1 MRRAEIACSRK
12 GKLQVEHWDVLD
24 QNGIVSRSFRGVGT
38 VVFGVI
44 TNDDQVK
51 DNKATDGVGKGT
63 NLI

>member
-1 MRRAEIACSRK
+1 MALYCVALR
-12 GKLQVEHWDVLD
+12 
-24 QNGIVSRSFRGVGT
+24 IVSRSFRGVGT